1 MIENLVRNFINIYKQ
16 YDGKYCVNDYVSI
29 LEYMKEKDILPSE
42 YIIEP
47 YNQYQIS
54 LNIDLFEYYL
64 RNDLL

>member
-1 MIENLVRNFINIYKQ
+1 MVENLVRNFINIYKQ

-42 YIIEP
+42 YVIEP

-64 RNDLL
+64 RNNLL

>member
-16 YDGKYCVNDYVSI
+16 YNGKYCVNDYVNI
-29 LEYMKEKDILPSE
+29 MEYLKEKDILHKE
-42 YIIEP
+42 YVIEP
-47 YNQYQIS
+47 YNQYQIE

>member
-29 LEYMKEKDILPSE
+29 LEYLKEKNILPSE
-42 YIIEP
+42 YIAEP
-47 YNQYQIS
+47 YNTFQIEQ
-54 LNIDLFEYYL
+54 NIELFDYYL

>member
-29 LEYMKEKDILPSE
+29 LEYMKEKDIMPSE
-42 YIIEP
+42 YVIEP
-47 YNQYQIS
+47 YNTYQIS

-64 RNDLL
+64 RNNLL